1 MNLISQNIS
10 IDQKLILAIIPKF
23 KVLKTHHE
31 KITATTT
38 RNTNAEA
45 NPRQTKTS

>member
-31 KITATTT
+31 KITATTAVFP
-38 RNTNAEA
+38 NM
-45 NPRQTKTS
+45 TSLSN